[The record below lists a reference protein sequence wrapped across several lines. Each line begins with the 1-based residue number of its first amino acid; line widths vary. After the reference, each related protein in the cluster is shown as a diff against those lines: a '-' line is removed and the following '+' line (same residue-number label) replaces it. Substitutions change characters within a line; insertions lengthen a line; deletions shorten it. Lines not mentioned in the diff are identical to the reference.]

1 MSKQKDDDYVYGM
14 CYSNARKELERQNL
28 EKKLEEKYANRS
40 IDKNGKKEKE

>member
-14 CYSNARKELERQNL
+14 CYSNARKEFERQKL

-40 IDKNGKKEKE
+40 MNKNDKKEKE

>member
-1 MSKQKDDDYVYGM
+1 MSNQKDDDYVYGM
-14 CYSNARKELERQNL
+14 CYSNARKELERQKL